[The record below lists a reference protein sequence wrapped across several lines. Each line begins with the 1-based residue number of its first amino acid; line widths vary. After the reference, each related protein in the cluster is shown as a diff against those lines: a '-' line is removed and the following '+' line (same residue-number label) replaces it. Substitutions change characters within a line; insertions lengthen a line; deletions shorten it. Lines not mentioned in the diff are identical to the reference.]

1 MKCDISSI
9 ELGHRSHLDWKCGNC
24 DNSETIFNTI
34 IFLKPKTESAK
45 SQTEQVKYLC
55 HLRNQRAMSYT
66 IMANDNNKILATP
79 DDSQIVLYQPDES
92 ISLQVKIEEDTVWL
106 TQAQM
111 VELFGSSKANI
122 SEHIT
127 NIYQQGEL
135 MQSATVR
142 KFRTVRKEGNRM
154 VTRNMDYYNL
164 DMIISVGFRVNSH
177 QGIRFR
183 QWANNVL
190 KEYLLRGYAVHQQML
205 QMEQRIDSKLMLQH
219 DEMQRIKDIQAKQ
232 QQQLDFFIRT
242 STPPAE
248 MVFFEGDFYTA
259 RVALE
264 NLVRSAK
271 HRVIIID
278 GYVSSL
284 TLSVLDVRKPE
295 VSATVYTVG
304 VGQGMQRLMDEH
316 DRLFPDNHIDI
327 RKWSNESHDRWLII
341 DDSLYHCG
349 HSLNAN
355 GGHKISAITLMGTSP
370 EVILSK
376 VE

>member
-1 MKCDISSI
+1 M
-9 ELGHRSHLDWKCGNC
+9 
-24 DNSETIFNTI
+24 
-34 IFLKPKTESAK
+34 
-45 SQTEQVKYLC
+45 
-55 HLRNQRAMSYT
+55 
-66 IMANDNNKILATP
+66 IMANDNNIQPMA
-79 DDSQIVLYQPDES
+79 DDSQIVLYQPDDS
-92 ISLQVKIEEDTVWL
+92 IRLEVKLEQDTVWL

-111 VELFGSSKANI
+111 TELF
-122 SEHIT
+122 
-127 NIYQQGEL
+127 
-135 MQSATVR
+135 
-142 KFRTVRKEGNRM
+142 RT
-154 VTRNMDYYNL
+154 TRNNITMHIRNIFKENELDEKSVCKESLHTAADGKRYRTKIYNL
-164 DMIISVGFRVNSH
+164 DVIISVGYRVKSPI
-177 QGIRFR
+177 GTRFR
-183 QWANNVL
+183 QWANAVI
-190 KEYLLRGYAVHQQML
+190 KQYLLQGYSVNRHLIAL
-205 QMEQRIDSKLMLQH
+205 QENMDKRMTRIEDT
-219 DEMQRIKDIQAKQ
+219 QAKQ

-264 NLVRSAK
+264 NLVRTAN

-295 VSATVYTVG
+295 VSAIVYTAG
-304 VGQGMQRLMDEH
+304 VGQGMQRLMGEH

-327 RKWSNESHDRWLII
+327 RKWRNESHDRWLII

>member
-1 MKCDISSI
+1 
-9 ELGHRSHLDWKCGNC
+9 
-24 DNSETIFNTI
+24 
-34 IFLKPKTESAK
+34 
-45 SQTEQVKYLC
+45 
-55 HLRNQRAMSYT
+55 
-66 IMANDNNKILATP
+66 MANDNNIQPVA
-79 DDSQIVLYQPDES
+79 DDSQIVLYQPNES
-92 ISLQVKIEEDTVWL
+92 VKLEVKVDAGHETVWL
-106 TQAQM
+106 TQQQIAD
-111 VELFGSSKANI
+111 LFGTKRPA
-122 SEHIT
+122 IT
-127 NIYQQGEL
+127 KHLSNIYASGEL
-135 MQSATVR
+135 DKNSTCSILEHMGNDSKQRYAT
-142 KFRTVRKEGNRM
+142 T
-154 VTRNMDYYNL
+154 YYNL
-164 DMIISVGFRVNSH
+164 DAIISVGYRVNS
-177 QGIRFR
+177 INATAFR
-183 QWANNVL
+183 RWATNVL
-190 KEYLLRGYAVHQQML
+190 RDYLLQGYSVNRHLIAL
-205 QMEQRIDSKLMLQH
+205 QENMDKRMTHIE
-219 DEMQRIKDIQAKQ
+219 DIQAKQ

-264 NLVRSAK
+264 NLVRTAN

-284 TLSVLDVRKPE
+284 TLSVLDVRKPD
-295 VSATVYTVG
+295 VTATVYTAG

-327 RKWSNESHDRWLII
+327 RKWRNESHDRWLII

>member
-1 MKCDISSI
+1 
-9 ELGHRSHLDWKCGNC
+9 
-24 DNSETIFNTI
+24 
-34 IFLKPKTESAK
+34 
-45 SQTEQVKYLC
+45 
-55 HLRNQRAMSYT
+55 
-66 IMANDNNKILATP
+66 MANENNNIQPMA

-135 MQSATVR
+135 VQSATVR

-164 DMIISVGFRVNSH
+164 DMIISVGFRVN
-177 QGIRFR
+177 IRFR

-205 QMEQRIDSKLMLQH
+205 QMEHRIDSKLMLQH
-219 DEMQRIKDIQAKQ
+219 DEMQRIKDTQAKQ

-264 NLVRSAK
+264 NLVRSAN

-295 VSATVYTVG
+295 VTATVYTVG

-327 RKWSNESHDRWLII
+327 RKWRNESHDRWLII
-341 DDSLYHCG
+341 DDTLYHCG

>member
-1 MKCDISSI
+1 M
-9 ELGHRSHLDWKCGNC
+9 
-24 DNSETIFNTI
+24 
-34 IFLKPKTESAK
+34 
-45 SQTEQVKYLC
+45 
-55 HLRNQRAMSYT
+55 
-66 IMANDNNKILATP
+66 IMANENSKIQATT
-79 DDSQIVLYQPDES
+79 DKSQIVLYQPDES
-92 ISLQVKIEEDTVWL
+92 IRLEVKLDQDTVWL
-106 TQAQM
+106 NRQQMAQ
-111 VELFGSSKANI
+111 LFGRDIKTIGKHINNALHEELASDPTDANF
-122 SEHIT
+122 
-127 NIYQQGEL
+127 
-135 MQSATVR
+135 ATIENSNNPTVA
-142 KFRTVRKEGNRM
+142 KFAIVQKEGGRL
-154 VTRNMDYYNL
+154 VTRQVEFYSLDVVLSVGYRVKSNRGIQFRRWANVVLRDYLLQGYSVNRHLIALQENMDKR
-164 DMIISVGFRVNSH
+164 MTHI
-177 QGIRFR
+177 
-183 QWANNVL
+183 
-190 KEYLLRGYAVHQQML
+190 E
-205 QMEQRIDSKLMLQH
+205 
-219 DEMQRIKDIQAKQ
+219 DIQAKQ

-264 NLVRSAK
+264 NLVRTAN

-284 TLSVLDVRKPE
+284 TLSVLDVRKSN
-295 VSATVYTVG
+295 VTATIYTVG

>member
-1 MKCDISSI
+1 
-9 ELGHRSHLDWKCGNC
+9 
-24 DNSETIFNTI
+24 
-34 IFLKPKTESAK
+34 
-45 SQTEQVKYLC
+45 
-55 HLRNQRAMSYT
+55 
-66 IMANDNNKILATP
+66 MANENGQLQPVDDN
-79 DDSQIVLYQPDES
+79 SQIVLYQPDES
-92 ISLQVKIEEDTVWL
+92 IRLEVKLVEDTVWL

-111 VELFGSSKANI
+111 VELFGSSKANV

-135 MQSATVR
+135 TQNATVR
-142 KFRTVRKEGNRM
+142 KFRTVRKEGNRE
-154 VTRNMDYYNL
+154 VTRNLDYYNL

-177 QGIRFR
+177 RGILFR
-183 QWANNVL
+183 QWANKVL

-205 QMEQRIDSKLMLQH
+205 QMEQRIDAKLVRQH
-219 DEMQRIKDIQAKQ
+219 DEMQKIKECQKAQ
-232 QQQLDFFIRT
+232 QEQLDFFIRT

-264 NLVRSAK
+264 NLVKMAN

-284 TLSVLDVRKPE
+284 TLSVLDARKPE
-295 VSATVYTVG
+295 VSAAIYTQG
-304 VGQGMQRLMDEH
+304 VGHGMRRLMEEH
-316 DRLFPDNHIDI
+316 DRLFPNAHIDI
-327 RKWSNESHDRWLII
+327 RKWKKESHDRWLII
-341 DDSLYHCG
+341 DDQLYHCG

-370 EVILSK
+370 EVILAE

>member
-1 MKCDISSI
+1 
-9 ELGHRSHLDWKCGNC
+9 
-24 DNSETIFNTI
+24 
-34 IFLKPKTESAK
+34 
-45 SQTEQVKYLC
+45 
-55 HLRNQRAMSYT
+55 
-66 IMANDNNKILATP
+66 MANDNNIQPMA

-92 ISLQVKIEEDTVWL
+92 IRLEVKLDQDTVWL

-111 VELFGSSKANI
+111 TELF
-122 SEHIT
+122 
-127 NIYQQGEL
+127 
-135 MQSATVR
+135 
-142 KFRTVRKEGNRM
+142 RT
-154 VTRNMDYYNL
+154 TRNNITMHIRNIFKEKELDEKSVCKESLHTAADGKRYRTKIYNL
-164 DMIISVGFRVNSH
+164 DVIISVGYRVKSPI
-177 QGIRFR
+177 GTRFR
-183 QWANNVL
+183 QWANAVI
-190 KEYLLRGYAVHQQML
+190 KQYLLQGYSVNRHLIAL
-205 QMEQRIDSKLMLQH
+205 QENIDKRMTH
-219 DEMQRIKDIQAKQ
+219 IEDIQAKQ

-264 NLVRSAK
+264 NLVRSAN

-370 EVILSK
+370 EVILSR

>member
-1 MKCDISSI
+1 
-9 ELGHRSHLDWKCGNC
+9 
-24 DNSETIFNTI
+24 
-34 IFLKPKTESAK
+34 
-45 SQTEQVKYLC
+45 
-55 HLRNQRAMSYT
+55 
-66 IMANDNNKILATP
+66 MANENNNIQATT
-79 DDSQIVLYQPDES
+79 DESQIVLYQPDES

-122 SEHIT
+122 SEHIN

-142 KFRTVRKEGNRM
+142 KFRTVRKEGNRT

-177 QGIRFR
+177 KGIRFR

-219 DEMQRIKDIQAKQ
+219 DEMQRIKDTQAKQ

-264 NLVRSAK
+264 NLVRSAN
-271 HRVIIID
+271 HRVVIID
-278 GYVSSL
+278 GYVSAR
-284 TLSVLDVRKPE
+284 TLDILNVCKHGVEMLI
-295 VSATVYTVG
+295 YTGG
-304 VGQGMQRLMDEH
+304 VGRGMQRLMDEH
-316 DRLFPDNHIDI
+316 DHLFPESYVDI
-327 RKWSNESHDRWLII
+327 RKWRKESHDRWLII
-341 DDSLYHCG
+341 DDRLYHCG
-349 HSLNAN
+349 HSLDAN
-355 GGHKISAITLMGTSP
+355 GGHKISAITLMGIAP
-370 EVILSK
+370 EVILS
-376 VE
+376 EME

>member
-1 MKCDISSI
+1 MIISV
-9 ELGHRSHLDWKCGNC
+9 GFRVNSHQCG
-24 DNSETIFNTI
+24 
-34 IFLKPKTESAK
+34 A
-45 SQTEQVKYLC
+45 
-55 HLRNQRAMSYT
+55 
-66 IMANDNNKILATP
+66 
-79 DDSQIVLYQPDES
+79 
-92 ISLQVKIEEDTVWL
+92 LQVIGLNCKNSPKNLV
-106 TQAQM
+106 
-111 VELFGSSKANI
+111 VSKNKANI

-190 KEYLLRGYAVHQQML
+190 KEYLLRGYTVHQQML

-219 DEMQRIKDIQAKQ
+219 DEMQRIKDTQAKQ

-264 NLVRSAK
+264 NLVRSAN

-284 TLSVLDVRKPE
+284 TMSVLDVRKPE
-295 VSATVYTVG
+295 VSATFYTVG
-304 VGQGMQRLMDEH
+304 VGQGMQSLRERYKACH
-316 DRLFPDNHIDI
+316 AERFRFTI
-327 RKWSNESHDRWLII
+327 RHHRR
-341 DDSLYHCG
+341 SLQVIG
-349 HSLNAN
+349 HS
-355 GGHKISAITLMGTSP
+355 
-370 EVILSK
+370 
-376 VE
+376 